1 MMKKTALLT
10 IATLVTGLATP
21 PALSG
26 TPVSQLAGQ
35 VGLKA
40 CADAL
45 AKIEKSIFKG
55 RKFRTHHSVNTAS
68 PQGHAFNSISIKNYA
83 GDDSHVVFTAS
94 PTAGGKC
101 DVVYV
106 ESYTLNEDCVTIRL
120 EAFSKYAQLGKMDET
135 LVMQYQRD
143 PQLLAYLTHQRNSN
157 SCLITKRKIFYADK

>member
-1 MMKKTALLT
+1 MKKTHLLLLS
-10 IATLVTGLATP
+10 TLLASLPTA

-26 TPVSQLAGQ
+26 TPVSQLAKQ
-35 VGLKA
+35 VGLNV
-40 CADAL
+40 CAQAL
-45 AKIEKSIFKG
+45 EKIEKSIFKG
-55 RKFRTHHSVNTAS
+55 REFRTHHSVNTAS

-83 GDDSHVVFTAS
+83 GDDSHVVLTAS

-106 ESYTLNEDCVTIRL
+106 ESYSLNEDCVTIRL
-120 EAFSKYAQLGKMDET
+120 EAFSKYAQLGKMNET